1 MFRFFENLVD
11 PFSKYKELYNPPNTV
26 RSFLMDYTKPF
37 VGVFAIT
44 GVVATLAA
52 ASEIYLIYLLGWI
65 IDIVSGDPSDVFEN
79 HSNFFILAIVFILV
93 VRPLI
98 FALDVLLI
106 NNTSRAK
113 ISGRTIRTKTIA
125 HIKKLKWFLKT
136 SLGSPLT
143 ISIIQPNK

>member
-11 PFSKYKELYNPPNTV
+11 PFSKYKELYNPPNTI

-79 HSNFFILAIVFILV
+79 HSNFFIWAIVFVLV

-106 NNTSRAK
+106 NNT
-113 ISGRTIRTKTIA
+113 
-125 HIKKLKWFLKT
+125 
-136 SLGSPLT
+136 
-143 ISIIQPNK
+143 

>member
-52 ASEIYLIYLLGWI
+52 ASEIYLIYFCLLYT
-65 IDIVSGDPSDVFEN
+65 SPSPRDM
-79 HSNFFILAIVFILV
+79 
-93 VRPLI
+93 RR
-98 FALDVLLI
+98 
-106 NNTSRAK
+106 SRMPSSA
-113 ISGRTIRTKTIA
+113 
-125 HIKKLKWFLKT
+125 
-136 SLGSPLT
+136 
-143 ISIIQPNK
+143 